1 MMADETVELLHRL
14 GITQGLVE
22 DCKRRL
28 DEAEPKKNGGIYR
41 DASGNLWIHNAT
53 NLWEKISF
61 SKMRW
66 CCEIIQFSW
75 SEVVSLAQERQIF
88 PLTYIAPFKEN
99 KEED

>member
-1 MMADETVELLHRL
+1 MADETVKLLRRL
-14 GITQGLVE
+14 CITQELVE

-28 DEAEPKKNGGIYR
+28 NEAEPEKNGGIYR

-53 NLWEKISF
+53 NLWEEIYF
-61 SKMRW
+61 SEEHW
-66 CCEIIQFSW
+66 CCEINRLHW
-75 SEVVSLAQERQIF
+75 NEVVSLAQEERIF